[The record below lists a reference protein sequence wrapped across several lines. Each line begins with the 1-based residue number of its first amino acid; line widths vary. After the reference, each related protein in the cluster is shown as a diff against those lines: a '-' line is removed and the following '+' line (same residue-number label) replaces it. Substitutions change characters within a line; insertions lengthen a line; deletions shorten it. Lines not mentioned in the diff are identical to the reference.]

1 MEVQTRLLLKLS
13 FVLKAARY
21 SMRSGQPPRFA
32 VMWILNGNE
41 VKLAICKDR
50 RVRNAITAPGCL
62 EASAYPN

>member
-41 VKLAICKDR
+41 VKLAICKR
-50 RVRNAITAPGCL
+50 EKSKT
-62 EASAYPN
+62 